1 MNPSDIPTPRTNEVC
16 WCEANGK
23 NSEVVLASFS
33 RQLEQELQ
41 QVRDQFN
48 KDRDGN
54 WCDKFGAC
62 KVCDGEIPHGHTDK
76 CDIYKMEQE
85 IRQVR
90 EELAEVRTNLWHS
103 QHGKYGSIHYSTL
116 CNNLQSQL
124 SQAKEE
130 MALHCACQ
138 HDEHGSLTSQCQ
150 HHEEVATKL
159 SQWQECAKALNTA
172 LVTTHSACLAT
183 VHSTANSKLLSV
195 EADRLSLDAT
205 ALFTQLTSTTTKE

>member
-1 MNPSDIPTPRTNEVC
+1 MNPHSDIPTPRTNEVC

-41 QVRDQFN
+41 QAQKELELEKKWR
-48 KDRDGN
+48 
-54 WCDKFGAC
+54 
-62 KVCDGEIPHGHTDK
+62 E
-76 CDIYKMEQE
+76 EQE
-85 IRQVR
+85 RVWIAAKKNLQS
-90 EELAEVRTNLWHS
+90 ELQRAGKELTEVRTSLWHS

-205 ALFTQLTSTTTKE
+205 ALFTQLISTTTKE